1 MNVHRDRRICSREA
15 RRGLLAALALAAGLA
30 APEAAVAADPD
41 RIIAPERT
49 IVPGDAGIPPAAG
62 APLALDLDLEAGGDD
77 VVVFA
82 GADGYGGAFLDIT
95 ADGTLYAAHTVEA
108 GAGSEI
114 RVLRSFDG
122 GTTWAPW
129 TSLAQPGTIHLED
142 FLIAEGAVDRACVAF
157 QRVASDF
164 AAMFAAA
171 DLADPSGTWQ
181 VRTLAAQPDY
191 EVGSSLDLVTDDR
204 DYSQYYLYAVWRR
217 GGFAG
222 SGSEVRFSRSLDGGN
237 AWSPAIVLASQ
248 AAGSGTAVTRPHLAY
263 VAGGW
268 ITVAYETFQEDGT
281 DGGIY
286 LRRAPDFASGGL
298 AAWQPAQT
306 LDAPGNGVR
315 LGLELHAGLPG
326 PGSQAVLR
334 LNVIEGGL
342 YGAPR
347 LWYSTDAGATWPAGQ
362 RPQLPLW
369 TPDPGGG
376 SGALVAS
383 PATGEVIA
391 AGARG
396 FASPPTA
403 EIGIARSALDGLDGW
418 SPLERFSSR
427 VDSAWVGLPW
437 LALDPSRGHRAAV
450 IWSAVEDGVFQ
461 VLFDAEWRRDAGYPN
476 LEPGF
481 PWTPPVS
488 LPGQCPPA
496 LADLDLDGDLEIVVA
511 SPTGWVCVVEHDG
524 TTRPGWPVQV
534 PTGIP
539 VDAPVAVGDLRANGQ
554 PAIVVGSMSGVVHAF
569 DRDGQPLPGWPVA
582 TGDPAPTYVSIGAL
596 WPDHPRYV
604 VAVGGNT
611 MKALTP
617 GGQDASPNWGT
628 FVETFG
634 RPAAIGDVDADG
646 VTEIVTAKGST
657 LHIHSL
663 AQNTNE
669 NFRIFSGELLT
680 GAPTLADVDFDG
692 DLEIALP
699 TSAGKLYLVHH
710 DGSDYSADWPLTVAP
725 GSALTEAAIVDMLG
739 NTAPELLLAS
749 RGGEVHLRVLDGGS
763 QPAYPKVPGG
773 TIWMPPAAD
782 RIDRTSPNTVIGS
795 AAGLA
800 WSWQNTG
807 DVPGGWPRALAGES
821 FEETPAIGDI
831 DGDGRNEVVLH
842 GLSRLWVFDVGTAP
856 HPDPRAR
863 WPMYQY
869 DAQRTGCLD
878 CPEEIPTGVPEG
890 AVPTQVRFA
899 APWPNPASADAFFR
913 FALPAE
919 AEVALQVYDVRGR
932 LLQTVTEGTLPAGEH
947 TLAWNGRDQT
957 GRRVAM
963 GLYLARLII
972 ASGPQAGVWTQK
984 VTLSR

>member
-1 MNVHRDRRICSREA
+1 MNVHRDRRSRS
-15 RRGLLAALALAAGLA
+15 LLAHCWLVIALALAAGPIGLV
-30 APEAAVAADPD
+30 PAVAADPD
-41 RIIAPERT
+41 RIIAPKR
-49 IVPGDAGIPPAAG
+49 IVAPGDASAPPAPG
-62 APLALDLDLEAGGDD
+62 EPPRLDLEVGGDD
-77 VVVFA
+77 VVVFTDP
-82 GADGYGGAFLDIT
+82 DGYGGAFMDIT
-95 ADGTLYAAHTVEA
+95 ADGTIYSAFTVDT

-114 RVLRSFDG
+114 RVHRSFDG

-129 TSLAQPGTIHLED
+129 TTLAQPGTVHLSD
-142 FLIAEGAVDRACVAF
+142 FLVAEGAVDRACVAF
-157 QRVASDF
+157 QRISGDF

-171 DLADPSGTWQ
+171 DLADPAGTWQ
-181 VRTLAAQPDY
+181 VRTLASQPDY

-222 SGSEVRFSRSLDGGN
+222 SGSEIRFSRSLDGGN
-237 AWSPAIVLASQ
+237 AWSTAIVLASQ
-248 AAGSGTAVTRPHLAY
+248 APGSGVMVRRPHLAY
-263 VAGGW
+263 LTGGW
-268 ITVAYETFQEDGT
+268 ISVVYETVVEDGAI
-281 DGGIY
+281 DGGLY
-286 LRRAPDFASGGL
+286 QRRAPDFASGGL
-298 AAWQPAQT
+298 AAWEPAQT
-306 LDAPGNGVR
+306 LDGPGNGVE
-315 LGLELHAGLPG
+315 LGIELYAGLPG
-326 PGSQAVLR
+326 PGSLAVLR
-334 LNVIEGGL
+334 LNIIEGSA

-347 LWYSTDAGATWPAGQ
+347 LWYSTDAGATWPENQ

-369 TPDPGGG
+369 APDFGGG
-376 SGALVAS
+376 SGSLVAS
-383 PATGEVIA
+383 PQTGEVLA

-396 FASPPTA
+396 FAAPPTA
-403 EIGIARSALDGLDGW
+403 EIAIARSSLEALDGW
-418 SPLERFSSR
+418 SSQERFSSR
-427 VDSAWVGLPW
+427 TDSSWIGLPW
-437 LALDPSRGHRAAV
+437 LALDPSRGQRAAE
-450 IWSAVEDGVFQ
+450 IWSASEDGVFK

-488 LPGQCPPA
+488 MPGQCPPA
-496 LADLDLDGDLEIVVA
+496 LADLDQDGDLEIIVA

-534 PTGIP
+534 PAGIP

-554 PAIVVGSMSGVVHAF
+554 PAVVVGSMNGVVHAF
-569 DRDGQPLPGWPVA
+569 DRDGQPLPGWPVEI
-582 TGDPAPTYVSIGAL
+582 GDPAPTYVSIGAL
-596 WPDHPRYV
+596 GGAHPRHV

-611 MKALTP
+611 MVAL
-617 GGQDASPNWGT
+617 SPDGEDVSPAWGT
-628 FVETFG
+628 MVDTFS

-646 VTEIVTAKGST
+646 VAEIVTAKGSW

-663 AQNTNE
+663 PHNGNE
-669 NFRIFSGELLT
+669 VFRFFSGELLT
-680 GAPTLADVDFDG
+680 GAPTLADIDLDG
-692 DLEIALP
+692 DLEIAVP
-699 TSAGKLYLVHH
+699 SDAGKLYLMHH
-710 DGSDYSADWPLTVAP
+710 DGSDYSAAWPLTIAP
-725 GSALTEAAIVDMLG
+725 GSALTEAAIVDMIG
-739 NTAPELLLAS
+739 NSTPELLLAS
-749 RGGEVHLRVLDGGS
+749 RSGEVHLRVVNGGS

-856 HPDPRAR
+856 HPDPRSR

-878 CPEEIPTGVPEG
+878 CPEDIPTGVLQD

-899 APWPNPASADAFFR
+899 APWPNPASTDAFFR
-913 FALPAE
+913 FALPAD
-919 AEVALQVYDVRGR
+919 AEVSLQVYDVRGR

-963 GLYLARLII
+963 GLYLARLTI